1 MKIHIVVP
9 TGTYWWFVPKYKK
22 IHNEE
27 LIKLYSVSTCK
38 SKLVHLL
45 DSVVPFCSTQ
55 TTIVV
60 EELIALSWAGQTSK
74 TLVPSAHDVDFLL
87 ASVVLNCDLR
97 STHTTMSLNELR
109 LSIFLLP
116 EAGQTFQ
123 DPPAYDGDCI
133 LHSQFQGTQW
143 RNPFQVL

>member
-1 MKIHIVVP
+1 MN
-9 TGTYWWFVPKYKK
+9 YKK
-22 IHNEE
+22 QVGPPAGFCSAF
-27 LIKLYSVSTCK
+27 LLYS
-38 SKLVHLL
+38 
-45 DSVVPFCSTQ
+45 DNNCSRR
-55 TTIVV
+55 INRFV
-60 EELIALSWAGQTSK
+60 LSWPNFQN
-74 TLVPSAHDVDFLL
+74 LVPSAHDVDFLL
-87 ASVVLNCDLR
+87 ASAVLNCDLR

-123 DPPAYDGDCI
+123 DPPAFDGDCI